1 MKHILMHNRGRKDM
15 KISIIYLKQ
24 SRGSVNL
31 SDSSQPTWHSTLSP
45 YILFA
50 NFTES
55 PVEQTNGTGIAT
67 SHLDYSFG
75 DSIAPSSRKHPSDM
89 LGTAI
94 TKSVG
99 RQLLLDQLTGMVAAT
114 NKARGIGS
122 TGLLRQMRQGH
133 E

>member
-1 MKHILMHNRGRKDM
+1 M

-24 SRGSVNL
+24 SRGSVDL

-55 PVEQTNGTGIAT
+55 LEQTNGTGIST

-122 TGLLRQMRQGH
+122 TGLTRQMRQGR